1 MPKLYRFFPRFLI
14 LAILLTAC
22 GGGTGAP
29 AEGQSAP
36 GISVEINGGACPSV
50 NAAAGDQV
58 TWVNRDNTV
67 HLIRVISSGGE
78 RLFEGGDLQPGD
90 SASFTFP
97 EAGEFTYQC
106 TQDEGVTGS
115 IVVGP

>member
-1 MPKLYRFFPRFLI
+1 MPKLYRFFPIFLF
-14 LAILLTAC
+14 LTILLTAC

-29 AEGQSAP
+29 AEGQPGP
-36 GISVEINGGACPSV
+36 GISVEINGSACPSI
-50 NAAAGDQV
+50 NASVGDQV
-58 TWVNRDNTV
+58 TWVNRDSEA

-106 TQDEGVTGS
+106 AHDEGVTGS

>member
-1 MPKLYRFFPRFLI
+1 MRKPFWYFLI
-14 LAILLTAC
+14 YLLAAILLSAC
-22 GGGTGAP
+22 GGGTATP
-29 AEGQSAP
+29 TEGQPAP
-36 GISVEINGGACPSV
+36 GITVEINGSACPSI

-58 TWVNRDNTV
+58 TWVNTDSQV
-67 HLIRVISSGGE
+67 HLIRVESPDGVV
-78 RLFEGGDLQPGD
+78 LFEGGDLQPGD

-106 TQDEGVTGS
+106 AQDEGVTGS